1 MADTMGDL
9 TNALLNQYS
18 NSFPNNKSFNDI
30 KNSIIEGMKEV
41 LGTNKMTSD
50 GYFYKGN
57 TKDSQEQRSAYNDII
72 KNFNDEENLIKKQ
85 YALKKSHEAE
95 LAALKAKYHII
106 SSNQE
111 EQLAKKT
118 LNDYKKLYEYQFD
131 EKRKYYKQLDDEE
144 AKIYKNSLDKGEKLT
159 KEQLKQLKIIEEK
172 RKAIQENWPSSMSE
186 ALKNAFS
193 KTWKEFDVKKKIGD
207 ALNYLSDTYFFNQFK
222 SGFSNYNAAYEQNFT
237 SIAGRTGYGDR
248 SETHQLIT
256 DVISEV
262 NSTNYLNKG
271 LNFNKDV
278 FPEIVNATKQG
289 FLGDEAQ
296 EVAISNAIDK
306 KIMPWLDTSSDTW
319 INMRYELSD
328 DMLQSIKGQQ
338 LLLQETREG
347 NRILQDGVASVLLDS
362 MQPTLLN
369 IDANTTDFNDL
380 TEQAQGI
387 YSYYRQ
393 FMSKQDAMKITNQMI
408 DAYQDPS
415 KALLNSSSTPIEK
428 LMSMVSLNGG
438 DVKDIAKQYSQ
449 LATIA
454 LGTNAIGRGATAG
467 AMGINLGGWTR
478 TESTVSKITDFEAL
492 QDMIDLMSGN
502 DEDAKQKYLDTIGE
516 LSNYVTATQ
525 EYDNKIENTITN
537 VLKDSTTIAHFADI
551 GERIISNIIDIK
563 RILIGNLVGELGNL
577 FKNKKLNSN
586 GISIGSKLLT
596 GGKGVTGAIEAG
608 SMVTNSGAGLK
619 YAGLVGG
626 LTQGGKSLGSKIGL
640 TGAKA
645 TALGTAFT
653 AGGLLA
659 AGYGV
664 KEAYNEF
671 SQIGKATN
679 TDKETKDHINSGL
692 LATGGAVGGG
702 MMAAAGL
709 GLASGPVG
717 WVGLGIAGIGLLGK
731 TIYDTTTKIG
741 SASAAIESEYAQQ
754 KESIRQ
760 STQSNVNNLTDIL
773 GVLQKST
780 ATEEEIQAQRNAL
793 MSSGLL
799 TENDLLIAKD
809 ANKDQL
815 EELTKAYLKS
825 TNEFSGDIQTAL
837 DSYTAESK
845 AWSQEAWAGMEN
857 VLQQY
862 NDNDNGKSRND
873 KGYIEAASMIMNT
886 IYSDLEKQKQNGVK
900 LDKSS
905 QHIYDAITKSMSNGY
920 TADELNSIIDS
931 GWFNEHLQSMNL
943 SSPETI
949 DRIRTQMSTLDSD
962 AARNIQSAMR
972 NGNNYYDP
980 TETANALTYLIN
992 AKNSTSKEN
1001 AIEYLDEFKKAGY
1014 KLSNYKNERSQL
1026 ESKWGSDID
1035 LKQYKLGSSYIPND
1049 MLAILHAGERV
1060 LTANQN
1066 KEYTEELQ
1074 TGNGSII
1081 VNSIQDVVSAIQNQ
1095 TKTIIDYLSTMNFNN
1110 SSGFKKMSMLPSM
1123 GNTKVTL

>member
-41 LGTNKMTSD
+41 LGTNKMTND

-57 TKDSQEQRSAYNDII
+57 TKDSREQRSAYNDII

-159 KEQLKQLKIIEEK
+159 KEQLKQLKTIEEK

-193 KTWKEFDVKKKIGD
+193 KTWEEFDVKKKIGD
-207 ALNYLSDTYFFNQFK
+207 ALNYLSDTYFFNQLK
-222 SGFSNYNAAYEQNFT
+222 SGFSNYNTAYEQNFT
-237 SIAGRTGYGDR
+237 SIAGRTGYGNR

-369 IDANTTDFNDL
+369 IDANTTEFDDL
-380 TEQAQGI
+380 LPQAQGI
-387 YSYYRQ
+387 YSYYRE
-393 FMSKQDAMKITNQMI
+393 FMDKQDAMKITKEVI
-408 DAYQDPS
+408 DIYQNPG
-415 KALLNSSSTPIEK
+415 KALLNSSSSTSSK
-428 LMSMVSLNGG
+428 LMDITAVNGG
-438 DVKDIAKQYSQ
+438 GMFDIMKSKSNLYGLGIGASSLAK
-449 LATIA
+449 
-454 LGTNAIGRGATAG
+454 NAMANAFGLETG
-467 AMGINLGGWTR
+467 NWTR
-478 TESTVSKITDFEAL
+478 DDSTFKKANDYEAL
-492 QDMIDLMSGN
+492 AKRIEIFKGN
-502 DEDAKQKYLDTIGE
+502 DEDTKQKYLNTIGE

-525 EYDNKIENTITN
+525 EYDNKLENAMTN
-537 VLKDSTTIAHFADI
+537 AIKDSTTIAHFADI
-551 GERIISNIIDIK
+551 GERVLSNIIDIK
-563 RILIGNLVGELGNL
+563 RILIGNLISELGNL
-577 FKNKKLNSN
+577 FKNKKLNS
-586 GISIGSKLLT
+586 I
-596 GGKGVTGAIEAG
+596 
-608 SMVTNSGAGLK
+608 
-619 YAGLVGG
+619 GG

-717 WVGLGIAGIGLLGK
+717 WIGLGIASIGLLGK

-741 SASAAIESEYAQQ
+741 GASAAIESEYAQQ

-760 STQSNVNNLTDIL
+760 STQSNINNLTDIL

-862 NDNDNGKSRND
+862 NDNDDGKSRND

-949 DRIRTQMSTLDSD
+949 NRIRTQMSTLDSD

-980 TETANALTYLIN
+980 TKTANALTYLIN
-992 AKNSTSKEN
+992 AKNSISKEN